1 MTTTTVSAESDWC
14 ESQGDAVTQ
23 ASTRINEKIA
33 AATLQIEAQ
42 NGQVFSVEN
51 PSINIRQRKEGGE
64 IYYQGYVSA
73 SIEWS
78 V

>member
-1 MTTTTVSAESDWC
+1 MTTTNLSAQSDWLG
-14 ESQGDAVTQ
+14 SQGDAVTQ
-23 ASTRINEKIA
+23 ASILINEKIA

-42 NGQVFSVEN
+42 NGQIYAVDNPSVEV
-51 PSINIRQRKEGGE
+51 SQKQEVDE
-64 IYYQGYVSA
+64 IYYQGYARA